1 MVNMIIIIL
10 IILRFFI
17 VDIGENYANI
27 VKIFYYSEIPYVK
40 GHSPFFY
47 IKKDL

>member
-27 VKIFYYSEIPYVK
+27 VKIFYSEIPYVK
-40 GHSPFFY
+40 GHSPFFD